1 MNPTDKT
8 FSAGSREDAAHAVGV
23 PVRST
28 VIKAYVAC
36 SLLTFVGAV
45 CLMAQLGIGDATQG
59 TSYTLNCIT
68 AVVLGGASLFGGRG
82 SFVGVLLGAFLIQQ
96 ITNATT
102 FLGLSQ
108 SWQYWSVGLL
118 ALLAA
123 GVYTQARQAGRRA

>member
-1 MNPTDKT
+1 M
-8 FSAGSREDAAHAVGV
+8 
-23 PVRST
+23 
-28 VIKAYVAC
+28 
-36 SLLTFVGAV
+36 
-45 CLMAQLGIGDATQG
+45 
-59 TSYTLNCIT
+59 
-68 AVVLGGASLFGGRG
+68 LGGASLFGGRG